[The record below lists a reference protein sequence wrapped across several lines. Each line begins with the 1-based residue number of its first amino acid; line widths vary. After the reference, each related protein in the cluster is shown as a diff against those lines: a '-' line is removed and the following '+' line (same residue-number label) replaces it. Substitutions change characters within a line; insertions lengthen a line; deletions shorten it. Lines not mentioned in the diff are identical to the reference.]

1 MRSGLLW
8 IGEMSFEGM
17 ERQFWNQNFNSDS
30 TKSEYSN
37 FESQVFLSQ
46 IAIQLL
52 RVINWH
58 TEPRAGIKEM
68 ILPTTHFPY
77 SK

>member
-1 MRSGLLW
+1 MFKLIFTVKYFW

-52 RVINWH
+52 RIMSDYV
-58 TEPRAGIKEM
+58 R
-68 ILPTTHFPY
+68 
-77 SK
+77 